1 MDALNHYPKLFP
13 DELQFISSHVESY
26 LEIREKVSAAE
37 EDYTEYDWFGE
48 ARIQE
53 TAGNSEG
60 ALEAFS
66 ESIKLNPNFA
76 KAWYYKALLHYEL
89 GQKEE
94 ALECAKKALE
104 LKPTWEKHI
113 RKNLPDLEL

>member
-1 MDALNHYPKLFP
+1 MDALNHYLKLFP
-13 DELQFISSHVESY
+13 HVLQFISPHVESY
-26 LEIREKVSAAE
+26 VEIREKLAAAK

-48 ARIQE
+48 ARIRE
-53 TAGNSEG
+53 TEGNSEG

-89 GQKEE
+89 GQKDE

-113 RKNLPDLEL
+113 RKNLPELEL

>member
-1 MDALNHYPKLFP
+1 MDTLNCYLKPFP
-13 DELQFISSHVESY
+13 DVLQFISPQVGSY
-26 LEIREKVSAAE
+26 LEIKEKVAAAK

-48 ARIQE
+48 ARIRE
-53 TAGNSEG
+53 TARNSEG

-89 GQKEE
+89 GQKDD
-94 ALECAKKALE
+94 AIKCAKKTLE